1 VSDDLIEKM
10 QSIGT
15 VIGSQHH
22 KICNLMK
29 KSFISPQ
36 YTIEE
41 QEVICLIPLRLLKEQ
56 LYIW

>member
-15 VIGSQHH
+15 MIGSQHH

-36 YTIEE
+36 YTVEE
-41 QEVICLIPLRLLKEQ
+41 Q
-56 LYIW
+56 